1 MPEMSKIKTV
11 FTFLDQLKENNNR
24 EWFNSHKKQYREA
37 HEVMIAFADALIK
50 EMEHHDQIET
60 PDGKKSL
67 YRIYRDTR
75 FSNNKTPYKTH
86 WAGHMRRATSQLR
99 GGYYFHLQPGNSLVA
114 GGFFGPNAQ
123 DLKHIRDHIAQDDE
137 PLRSVLADK
146 NFQKVFG
153 ELRGE
158 KVKTAPK
165 GFTKDHPSIDLL
177 RYKQFMLQHNF
188 TDKEVLSQSFL
199 SKMVQS
205 FVDMRPFL
213 DYMSE
218 VLTTDLN
225 GVPLEGT

>member
-1 MPEMSKIKTV
+1 MPTTIALKTV

-24 EWFNSHKKQYREA
+24 EWFNSHKRQYQEA
-37 HEVMIAFADALIK
+37 HQVMIAFADVLIK
-50 EMEHHDQIET
+50 EMDQYDRIET

-67 YRIYRDTR
+67 FRIYRDTR
-75 FSNNKTPYKTH
+75 FSQDKTPYKTH

-99 GGYYFHLQPGNSLVA
+99 GGYYFHLQPGRSLVA

-123 DLKHIRDHIAQDDE
+123 DLKHIRDHIAQDDG
-137 PLRSVLADK
+137 PIRSILADK
-146 NFQKVFG
+146 NFKKMFG

-165 GFTKDHPSIDLL
+165 GFAKDHPAIDLL
-177 RYKQFMLQHNF
+177 RYKQFMLQRDF
-188 TDKEVLSQSFL
+188 IDEEVLSAGFL
-199 SKMVQS
+199 SQMVKT

-225 GVPLEGT
+225 GVPIEDP